1 MSENEDFFN
10 IPMLEQMEL
19 KEDENS
25 IDLKDFKRIKDV
37 DVNIPY
43 IPNFTST
50 KDSFEINGHNYLEN
64 LKNEIKEKEKKEEE
78 EKKKNDEEEEKKE
91 EEEFFSSNSNVEENI
106 KKRLIPKNIG
116 KKRFR
121 TNFKKISKKKY
132 TTSEKMKCTL
142 KK

>member
-50 KDSFEINGHNYLEN
+50 KNSFEINGHNYLEN
-64 LKNEIKEKEKKEEE
+64 LKNKIKEKEKKEEE
-78 EKKKNDEEEEKKE
+78 EL
-91 EEEFFSSNSNVEENI
+91 FSSNSNEEENI
-106 KKRLIPKNIG
+106 KKKLIPKNIG

>member
-50 KDSFEINGHNYLEN
+50 KNSFEINGHNYLEN

-78 EKKKNDEEEEKKE
+78 EL
-91 EEEFFSSNSNVEENI
+91 FSSNSNEEENI
-106 KKRLIPKNIG
+106 KKKLIPKNIG